1 MAMDRLFYSKK
12 DRENVAVHRVLCM
25 YNNLAYI
32 YSRVCVPMRRTTILN
47 SKRAGDMAKVSFSI
61 WLKVSSMLLKH
72 GGNVESRSWFVIK
85 NWSIHRME
93 SASIFFFFFFFS
105 SILYLYHCCLC
116 IVYRVS
122 MMEYRVCLLYPDA
135 FFLFYSSFRVTSAM
149 LHFDACRSFIIEREI
164 FVKFVEFKNFFFPP

>member
-32 YSRVCVPMRRTTILN
+32 YSRVCVSMRRTTILN

-93 SASIFFFFFFFS
+93 SASIFFFFFFSPFY
-105 SILYLYHCCLC
+105 IC
-116 IVYRVS
+116 ITVVYALFI
-122 MMEYRVCLLYPDA
+122 EYRWWNIVFACYIRMR
-135 FFLFYSSFRVTSAM
+135 FFCFIHPLEQRRPCYILM
-149 LHFDACRSFIIEREI
+149 LVDHL
-164 FVKFVEFKNFFFPP
+164 